1 MFFFAL
7 ADGRNICIPQSLVR
21 SLSDRRGP
29 EEGEEEEEEDGT
41 REYPL
46 PYNHVPPQ
54 HLRRA
59 PEPSLPSSAGSSS
72 GGSS

>member
-1 MFFFAL
+1 MGSKFKASGSCAAGL
-7 ADGRNICIPQSLVR
+7 GCQ
-21 SLSDRRGP
+21 GP
-29 EEGEEEEEEDGT
+29 CMAIRLEEEEEEEEDGT
-41 REYPL
+41 RGYPL
-46 PYNHVPPQ
+46 PYNHFPPQ